1 MGLRIKA
8 QLRLLCV
15 DNGVVP
21 YSIPVTRLYQV
32 ENLFCSDR
40 LLRVLSAYPLS
51 EEERQIGAVNSRNTN
66 KTRNAK

>member
-21 YSIPVTRLYQV
+21 YSIPVTLYQV

-51 EEERQIGAVNSRNTN
+51 EEDRQICAVNSRNTN